1 MPGGYDL
8 GSMEFHQLR
17 YFVAA
22 AELGSITAAAKRE
35 HITQPA
41 LSRQVAL
48 LETQLGVQLFTREK
62 QRIQLTEAGRFFLPR
77 ARQLLCDAATTE
89 QQLRES
95 FGKAKRT
102 LRLGFLSPFLDDLVT
117 PVVRELKKRQRSLQ
131 VALFDLPPRAQLDRL
146 AAGEL
151 DVALVANLDPQHRQR
166 FALRPL
172 SKHRFVAAL
181 PETHRLAG
189 RASLSLTELKADDF
203 VSLAD
208 VFFPGRREFLRS
220 ACIAAGF
227 EPRIVH
233 EVDSVALMLGAV
245 AAGDGV
251 AVVPRHSEKI
261 PHAGCVLVTLQAPV
275 PVVELMLATERG
287 SQSVELR
294 TLTELLVARARHL
307 V

>member
-1 MPGGYDL
+1 MRHAQL
-8 GSMEFHQLR
+8 KAFHA
-17 YFVAA
+17 VAA
-22 AELGSITAAAKRE
+22 HGGFSRAAEALGL
-35 HITQPA
+35 TQPA
-41 LSRQVAL
+41 VSDHVRK
-48 LETQLGVQLFTREK
+48 LEEAYGVQLFTREK

-151 DVALVANLDPQHRQR
+151 DAALVANLEPQHRQR

-189 RASLSLTELKADDF
+189 RASS
-203 VSLAD
+203 
-208 VFFPGRREFLRS
+208 RS
-220 ACIAAGF
+220 
-227 EPRIVH
+227 
-233 EVDSVALMLGAV
+233 
-245 AAGDGV
+245 
-251 AVVPRHSEKI
+251 
-261 PHAGCVLVTLQAPV
+261 
-275 PVVELMLATERG
+275 
-287 SQSVELR
+287 
-294 TLTELLVARARHL
+294 
-307 V
+307 